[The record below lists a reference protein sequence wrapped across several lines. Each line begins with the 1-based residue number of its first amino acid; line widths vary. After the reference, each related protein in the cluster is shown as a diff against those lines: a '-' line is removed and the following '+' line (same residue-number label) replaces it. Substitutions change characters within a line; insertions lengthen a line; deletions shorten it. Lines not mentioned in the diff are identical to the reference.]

1 MYIEDFVNYFDFGC
15 HWVEGGRLKLDDY
28 CNANLDIIENT
39 EFEDA
44 WQVADA
50 LDCVYRSYIDDYFKI
65 PPDGSYEDFLKE
77 KGDTLDKFDREI
89 LECIVDPSKIVF
101 WYTSIGFLE
110 AHYAYK
116 TNYEMTLKEFEEF
129 KDLNHYTEWDYPLEE
144 YEHINENKLKVA
156 VVDFADCVRFC
167 ER

>member
-15 HWVEGGRLKLDDY
+15 HWVEEGRLKLDDY
-28 CNANLDIIENT
+28 CKANLDIIEIT

-50 LDCVYRSYIDDYFKI
+50 LDCVYRSYIDA
-65 PPDGSYEDFLKE
+65 PLDGSYEDFLKK
-77 KGDTLDKFDREI
+77 KGNTLDKYDREV
-89 LECIVDPSKIVF
+89 LECIVDPSKIDF
-101 WYTSIGFLE
+101 WHTSTHFLE
-110 AHYAYK
+110 THYAYTTDK
-116 TNYEMTLKEFEEF
+116 EMTLEEFEEF

-144 YEHINENKLKVA
+144 YEHINENKLKV
-156 VVDFADCVRFC
+156 VVVEFADCVRFC